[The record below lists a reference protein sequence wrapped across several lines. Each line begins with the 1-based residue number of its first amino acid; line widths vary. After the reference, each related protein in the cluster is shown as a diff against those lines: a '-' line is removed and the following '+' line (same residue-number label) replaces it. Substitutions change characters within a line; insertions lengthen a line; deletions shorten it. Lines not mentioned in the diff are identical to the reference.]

1 MDTLRMGEKV
11 IINIPVFGKPY
22 IVKGLKDEL
31 EDIQKVVGGYIELL
45 NKKYIRTHPMFK
57 RADKRWEMC
66 EKLMKGN
73 CKVYVNENGRRTECP
88 NMALGF
94 PFFNEDGKVG
104 GVNNLFGNVA
114 IVVLFDYIKNKNYH
128 IGENAFKVKELNE
141 ESDSESEEED

>member
-1 MDTLRMGEKV
+1 MGQKV
-11 IINIPVFGKPY
+11 IINIPVCGKPY
-22 IVKGLKDEL
+22 IVKGLTDEMK
-31 EDIQKVVGGYIELL
+31 DIQKVVGGYFE
-45 NKKYIRTHPMFK
+45 FK

-66 EKLMKGN
+66 DKLMKGN

-88 NMALGF
+88 NMAYLF

-128 IGENAFKVKELNE
+128 IGENAFKVKELDE